1 MSSASARLR
10 TTPSLRRRRGGY
22 DTALPAGAP
31 YREDAEDAKGSLT
44 ARVQRGDFT
53 RTLR

>member
-1 MSSASARLR
+1 MR
-10 TTPSLRRRRGGY
+10 TAPSLRRRRDGY
-22 DTALPAGAP
+22 GTAIPAGAP